1 MAERDARSRLKA
13 KGSDANAHEA
23 RAQRKGIFDPKAIAT
38 LLEAY
43 DSLVADLGL
52 RTLAE
57 KEKAAGI
64 ILHLAQEQTELD
76 AAKLRDTAADL
87 LNEGATKSHS

>member
-1 MAERDARSRLKA
+1 MPLRRMLGQSRA
-13 KGSDANAHEA
+13 FH
-23 RAQRKGIFDPKAIAT
+23 PKSVAI

-76 AAKLRDTAADL
+76 PAKLRDAAADVM
-87 LNEGATKSHS
+87 LNEGAARSHS